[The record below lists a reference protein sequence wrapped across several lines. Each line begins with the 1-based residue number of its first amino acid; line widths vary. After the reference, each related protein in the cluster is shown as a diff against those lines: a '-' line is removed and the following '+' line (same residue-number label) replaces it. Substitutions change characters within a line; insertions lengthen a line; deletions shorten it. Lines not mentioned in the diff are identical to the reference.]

1 MYGVFEKNERLTYD
15 QRNKTS
21 RVNEAD
27 TQIKI
32 KASWRTGDLV
42 FSNAGFQEVAMRVK
56 NEI

>member
-1 MYGVFEKNERLTYD
+1 MRSMYMVFSKNERLIYD

-27 TQIKI
+27 ADRT
-32 KASWRTGDLV
+32 ASWRTGDLV

-56 NEI
+56 